1 MTSSKSMSAAPRVVL
16 AAVLLPAFTFNAA
29 AAEDEPVVPMGTLAH
44 AARALE
50 DSTRGKILEIRLSD
64 EPGDPTFEAAVKKP
78 DGNGLVYMKIV
89 SPTDEIS
96 AIKVSEL
103 APWMVSYP
111 LEAYMRSV
119 DKAKVPLDKAI
130 TQAEKRA
137 DAPAVA
143 AGVAKPLSGGNTVLA
158 WFVET
163 DKGKKHELLAIDAEY
178 GAAISNPEALYERRT
193 PVKLARRL
201 AEAP

>member
-1 MTSSKSMSAAPRVVL
+1 
-16 AAVLLPAFTFNAA
+16 
-29 AAEDEPVVPMGTLAH
+29 
-44 AARALE
+44 
-50 DSTRGKILEIRLSD
+50 
-64 EPGDPTFEAAVKKP
+64 
-78 DGNGLVYMKIV
+78 
-89 SPTDEIS
+89 
-96 AIKVSEL
+96 VSEL

-201 AEAP
+201 AGAP